1 MLFNIYAEGFV
12 RREKKEFVDYFLTL
26 VKIINKNLLFLYLHR
41 YITIIFVLLK
51 FVLKFANKLIDK

>member
-26 VKIINKNLLFLYLHR
+26 VKIISKNLLFLYLHR